1 MAERILILE
10 VFLALLLIC
19 REVDRDDLV
28 RNPELL
34 QNYGH
39 ALSASRLSKAIYL
52 DDHYDTVTMLRRG
65 CSEGVR
71 WSGTMRG

>member
-1 MAERILILE
+1 MAERILTLE

-52 DDHYDTVTMLRRG
+52 DDHYILCYD
-65 CSEGVR
+65 EGVLR
-71 WSGTMRG
+71 VFGGAVL